1 MSTLDTQ
8 SDFDQLIGITAQR
21 LGILPILVRKDYW
34 VTRILRAIA
43 NHDILRRQVIFK
55 GGTSLSK
62 GWRLIDRFSEDIDL
76 LITGSDFSDP
86 PGKNSREKLFK
97 AIKSH
102 VEEETPLRFPELPE
116 VPLEE
121 RSFFYL
127 RGPYKCDIR
136 YPLPGRVISRKS
148 AFTDYVYLEMGFRGG
163 PNPHVPVALNSLV
176 GETILGLDETRRAE
190 LAEYE
195 VDFAPFELE
204 LLDPT
209 RTFVEK
215 LLAIHCALSRGIQ
228 NVRTRHYYDLASLFL
243 KSEAVRAS
251 LQSDQFPN
259 LVKDALRV
267 TIEYFEPD
275 LDPDLNLAESPALN
289 LTPGQIQEL
298 AAQYQGEREYYF
310 SGQPPFGDLIKT
322 MSEIRQTLRTS
333 SL

>member
-1 MSTLDTQ
+1 MSTLDTHP
-8 SDFDQLIGITAQR
+8 DFDQLIGITAEHF
-21 LGILPILVRKDYW
+21 GILPILVRKDYW

-43 NHDILRRQVIFK
+43 SNDTLRRQVIFK

-62 GWRLIDRFSEDIDL
+62 GWRLIERFSEDIDL

-97 AIKSH
+97 AIRSR
-102 VEEETPLRFPELPE
+102 VEEETPLRFPELTELSP
-116 VPLEE
+116 EE

-176 GETILGLDETRRAE
+176 GETILGLDETRRSE

-195 VDFAPFELE
+195 VDFASFELE

-215 LLAIHCALSRGIQ
+215 LLAIHCALSKGIQ
-228 NVRTRHYYDLASLFL
+228 NVRTRHYYDLMSLFR
-243 KSEAVRAS
+243 KSESVRAS
-251 LQSDQFPN
+251 LQSEHFPG

-267 TIEYFEPD
+267 TIEYFEPE
-275 LDPDLNLAESPALN
+275 LDPELNLAESPALN
-289 LTPGQIQEL
+289 LRPEQIQEL
-298 AAQYQGEREYYF
+298 TKQYQGEREYYF
-310 SGQPPFGDLIKT
+310 SGQPPFEELMQT
-322 MSEIRQTLRTS
+322 MSEIRQVLQRS
-333 SL
+333 PL